1 MIKTVVREIRE
12 IYSDLSQ
19 EFHSVF
25 VPITAEAGL
34 GTYVVVDF
42 IFEFLDRCKMFIL
55 YCIVLYCRAEQAG
68 FRFYQPLWRRLKGI
82 AKPCQVGRAA

>member
-1 MIKTVVREIRE
+1 MIKPVVTEIRE

-42 IFEFLDRCKMFIL
+42 IFEFLDRCRMFDITVQDFPVINTIGKEAVSVPL
-55 YCIVLYCRAEQAG
+55 SFCYWG
-68 FRFYQPLWRRLKGI
+68 FWNEL
-82 AKPCQVGRAA
+82 A

>member
-1 MIKTVVREIRE
+1 MIKPVVTEIRE

-19 EFHSVF
+19 KFHSVF

-42 IFEFLDRCKMFIL
+42 IFEFLDRCRIFNITVQDFPVINTIGKEAVSI
-55 YCIVLYCRAEQAG
+55 
-68 FRFYQPLWRRLKGI
+68 PLL
-82 AKPCQVGRAA
+82 

>member
-1 MIKTVVREIRE
+1 MIKPVVTEIRE

-34 GTYVVVDF
+34 GMYGVVDF
-42 IFEFLDRCKMFIL
+42 IFEFLDRCRMFNITVQDFPVINTIGKEAVSVPL
-55 YCIVLYCRAEQAG
+55 SFCYRG
-68 FRFYQPLWRRLKGI
+68 FWNEL
-82 AKPCQVGRAA
+82 A